1 MINFFVKVGFINLLI
16 MFMFSFLEPLHRM
29 YLRDYKGS
37 SIVMLTNID
46 GMTGGT
52 GFGVEHE
59 GEKYILTNA
68 HVCQLDKLVPHGLY
82 VNLADGR
89 KVKAKIL
96 RVYKDHD
103 LCLIRHVYGL
113 NTLSLGETPSMG
125 EMLHAVGYPS
135 LQPKTLTSGEFV
147 GYGTVFVAIEQ
158 AMFQDEFVDCRPTD
172 IVQRAFG
179 SVVCVRKFYA
189 SLTTIPILGGSS
201 GSPILNSYGNVVGV
215 AFAGSPMGNNWA
227 KVVPVDFIKKFLYS
241 YTKGKK

>member
-1 MINFFVKVGFINLLI
+1 
-16 MFMFSFLEPLHRM
+16 
-29 YLRDYKGS
+29 
-37 SIVMLTNID
+37 MLTNID
-46 GMTGGT
+46 GTTGGT
-52 GFGVEHE
+52 GFGIQYE
-59 GEKYILTNA
+59 GNKYILTNA
-68 HVCQLDKLVPHGLY
+68 HVCELDKMVPNGLY
-82 VNLADGR
+82 VNLNEGR

-96 RVYKDHD
+96 RAYKDHD
-103 LCLIRHVYGL
+103 LCLIEHVQGL

-147 GYGTVFVAIEQ
+147 GYGNVYVAIEQ
-158 AMFQDEFVDCRPTD
+158 AMFADELRTCRPTD
-172 IVQRAFG
+172 IIQSAWG
-179 SVVCVRKFYA
+179 SVVCIRKYYS